1 MALIKSHT
9 LINGASGNYWR
20 INRLALDEVT
30 GTMVVTLALYVSAEQ
45 RAAAVAF
52 PLPHE
57 VQFVFHSGDHPISE
71 VDLTTPIQAL
81 PQDIPAALM
90 YRHIRAVADAAL
102 LVEEAYRSQA
112 EHSAVWFAD
121 SVNG

>member
-1 MALIKSHT
+1 MAFIKSQT
-9 LINGASGNYWR
+9 LVNGAIGNYWR
-20 INRLALDEVT
+20 INRLHLDEVT

-57 VQFVFHSGDHPISE
+57 VQFVFHDGDHPISE
-71 VDLTTPIQAL
+71 INPLPIIQAM
-81 PQDIPAALM
+81 PQDLPAALM

-121 SVNG
+121 AVDG